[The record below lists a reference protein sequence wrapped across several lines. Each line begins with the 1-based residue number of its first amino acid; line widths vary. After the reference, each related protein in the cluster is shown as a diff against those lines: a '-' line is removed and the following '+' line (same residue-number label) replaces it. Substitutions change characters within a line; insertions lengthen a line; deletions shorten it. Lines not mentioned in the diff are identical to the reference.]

1 MESSK
6 AEELAIKDVKDA
18 KMKAGAELIM
28 FSVMLNMMWTL
39 GGKVWQYLFGDDDDR
54 EEIPMEALKAFALSP
69 IRNTVIGSTLESIAG
84 GYGASQALFFTDL
97 QRTIQD
103 IQRAAQNDPKSW
115 DQSAFSISLK
125 ILATNGLGVD
135 LATFYNIYQGV
146 AGMFRDGV
154 HVEDIMNIL
163 NAPQSQA
170 KLLAGK
176 PKEGESLEEYQKR
189 MAFIYKRTN
198 DPTKKDLARWERE
211 YIAGQQRKLLL
222 ENGYSSVDMEK
233 SNKRYNEIRKVMGI
247 TRSGNLNEDAR
258 YEFKHHDPEE
268 QELIRELLRNTRII
282 NAKQKQLE
290 RMVDFNDSYLQLML
304 DIEDLRKEVIEKYDK
319 SNK

>member
-1 MESSK
+1 LDNAEAERLALLDAATSLNETQQSSEGLYLSTLQSRRDFFSISLSTFQNSNFAYLRKQVEAIVELRRDRDKEISNRVKYYEEQGMESSK

-97 QRTIQD
+97 HRSIQD

-115 DQSAFSISLK
+115 DQTAFWITAR
-125 ILATNGLGVD
+125 ILVTNGVGVD
-135 LATFYNIYQGV
+135 LTTFANMYQGV
-146 AGMFRDGV
+146 AGMIRDGV

-189 MAFIYKRTN
+189 MAFIYKRVN
-198 DPTKKDLARWERE
+198 DPTKKDLARWAMRRE
-211 YIAGQQRKLLL
+211 FYASFDFKDFSPRK
-222 ENGYSSVDMEK
+222 NFVC
-233 SNKRYNEIRKVMGI
+233 
-247 TRSGNLNEDAR
+247 
-258 YEFKHHDPEE
+258 
-268 QELIRELLRNTRII
+268 
-282 NAKQKQLE
+282 
-290 RMVDFNDSYLQLML
+290 
-304 DIEDLRKEVIEKYDK
+304 
-319 SNK
+319 